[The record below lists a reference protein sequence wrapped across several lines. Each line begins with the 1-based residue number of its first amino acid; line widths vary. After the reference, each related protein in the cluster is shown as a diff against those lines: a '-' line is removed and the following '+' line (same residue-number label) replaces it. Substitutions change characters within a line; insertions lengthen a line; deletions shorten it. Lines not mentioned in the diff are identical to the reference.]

1 MVDDSETVFNVE
13 TVMDKK
19 KSFFFYFRFGYSFI
33 NLLCVRFWIF
43 ILLFFLLYK
52 KYASIVPEG
61 TIGACSVPEA
71 AQYCTGKQFANT
83 GSTPKSLHSML
94 CTYTQCTLSCGSIY
108 NYMVEY
114 LLWYMLCIRFI
125 VIGFPSFLFVL
136 LDKYNISNLCI
147 NRMDRRQRQQTTN
160 EYI

>member
-1 MVDDSETVFNVE
+1 MVDNSETVFNVE

-19 KSFFFYFRFGYSFI
+19 KNRFGYSFI

-94 CTYTQCTLSCGSIY
+94 CTYTHNVICFLMYLSMIIWLNIY
-108 NYMVEY
+108 YG
-114 LLWYMLCIRFI
+114 MLCIPFYRNRF
-125 VIGFPSFLFVL
+125 SFLFFRIVG
-136 LDKYNISNLCI
+136 
-147 NRMDRRQRQQTTN
+147 
-160 EYI
+160 